1 MAETMEK
8 TLEETKRKW
17 RAQTTDARP
26 RVSWLNERM
35 NYTRSAGLNRRP
47 GTVRTSLGCAGG
59 IGRACRQRVEPPSKI
74 RRTPAHKLP
83 PTPRNGRGFRSG
95 IAVCRVQW
103 AGAMRRH
110 PCDLGNFTGVGQW
123 AHLCGIF
130 AEGGRRPR
138 GLGVCGD
145 PLPEAAGCEGFPRS
159 FATVLDRRGL
169 QGMPTGKARGAWAR
183 ADGC

>member
-59 IGRACRQRVEPPSKI
+59 IYRVCRQYVEHPSKA
-74 RRTPAHKLP
+74 RRTPDHNLP
-83 PTPRNGRGFRSG
+83 PTSRNGRGFRG
-95 IAVCRVQW
+95 RIAVCCVQSEW
-103 AGAMRRH
+103 AMRRH
-110 PCDLGNFTGVGQW
+110 PCDWGNSMGIGRW
-123 AHLCGIF
+123 ARLLDIL
-130 AEGGRRPR
+130 AGGKQEATWIGCLRRFSAR
-138 GLGVCGD
+138 SRTL
-145 PLPEAAGCEGFPRS
+145 LGFPAILCDS
-159 FATVLDRRGL
+159 
-169 QGMPTGKARGAWAR
+169 P
-183 ADGC
+183 